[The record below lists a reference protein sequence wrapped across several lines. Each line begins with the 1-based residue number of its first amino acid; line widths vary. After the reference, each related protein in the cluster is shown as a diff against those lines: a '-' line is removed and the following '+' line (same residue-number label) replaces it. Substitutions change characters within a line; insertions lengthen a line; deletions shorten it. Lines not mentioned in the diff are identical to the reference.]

1 MTRSLERKTALVT
14 GASGGIGR
22 AIAQRLAGAGA
33 TVAVHFNSGEDRA
46 RETVD
51 LIEQAGGEAF
61 TLQADLMSVASIE
74 SLFDELDSRFT
85 DRGHSGLDILV
96 NNAGKGNGASIA
108 KVDEA
113 LFDLIVASNMKSSFF
128 VTKAALPRIPAGGRI
143 ISISSMVSVAATPQ
157 GIVYS
162 LAKAAV
168 NAFTRSLAAELG
180 PRRIS
185 VNAIAPGATDT
196 ALMEPIMADPAM
208 ASWIEQMTA
217 MGRIAHPDEIAA
229 VALFLASP
237 EGGWITG
244 QTVQASGGMHL

>member
-1 MTRSLERKTALVT
+1 MTRSLESKTALVT

-22 AIAQRLAGAGA
+22 AIAQRLGTAGA

-61 TLQADLMSVASIE
+61 ILQADLTSVASIGA
-74 SLFDELDSRFT
+74 LFDQLDAGLAE
-85 DRGHSGLDILV
+85 RGRSGLDILV
-96 NNAGKGNGASIA
+96 NNAGQGNGASITDI
-108 KVDEA
+108 DEA
-113 LFDLIVASNMKSSFF
+113 LFDHIVASNMKSAFF
-128 VTKAALPRIPAGGRI
+128 VTRAALPRIPNGGRI
-143 ISISSMVSVAATPQ
+143 ISLSSMVSVSATPQ

-162 LAKAAV
+162 LAKAAL

-180 PRRIS
+180 PRQIS

-196 ALMEPIMADPAM
+196 ALMAPIMADPAM
-208 ASWIEQMTA
+208 ATWIEQMTA
-217 MGRIAHPDEIAA
+217 MGRMAHPDEIAA
-229 VALFLASP
+229 VAFFLAS

-244 QTVQASGGMHL
+244 QTIQASGGMHL

>member
-1 MTRSLERKTALVT
+1 MTRSLESKTALVT

-22 AIAQRLAGAGA
+22 AIALRLGAAGA

-51 LIEQAGGEAF
+51 LIENAGGGAF
-61 TLQADLMSVASIE
+61 VLQADLTSVASIE
-74 SLFDELDSRFT
+74 ALFGQLDNRLA
-85 DRGHSGLDILV
+85 DRGLSGLDILV
-96 NNAGKGNGASIA
+96 NNAGQGNGASIA
-108 KVDEA
+108 DIDEA
-113 LFDLIVASNMKSSFF
+113 LFDHIVASNMKSAFF

-143 ISISSMVSVAATPQ
+143 ISLSSMVSVAATPQ

-180 PRRIS
+180 PRHIS

-196 ALMEPIMADPAM
+196 ALMAPIMADPAM
-208 ASWIEQMTA
+208 ASWIEGMTA
-217 MGRIAHPDEIAA
+217 MGRMAHPDEIAA
-229 VALFLASP
+229 VAFFLASP

-244 QTVQASGGMHL
+244 QTIQASGGMHL

>member
-1 MTRSLERKTALVT
+1 MTGVLESKTALVT

-22 AIAQRLAGAGA
+22 AIAQRLAAAGA

-61 TLQADLMSVASIE
+61 ILQADLMSVASIDQ
-74 SLFDELDSRFT
+74 LFDQLDRRLA
-85 DRGHSGLDILV
+85 DRGRSGLDILV

-108 KVDEA
+108 DTDEA
-113 LFDLIVASNMKSSFF
+113 LFDLIFASNMKSAFF
-128 VTKAALPRIPAGGRI
+128 VTKAALPRIPSGGRI
-143 ISISSMVSVAATPQ
+143 ISLSSMVSVSATPQ

-180 PRRIS
+180 PRNIS

-196 ALMEPIMADPAM
+196 ALMAPIMADPAM

-217 MGRIAHPDEIAA
+217 MGRMAHPDEIAA

-237 EGGWITG
+237 DGGWITG
-244 QTVQASGGMHL
+244 QTIQASGGMKL

>member
-1 MTRSLERKTALVT
+1 MTGSLESKTALVT

-22 AIAQRLAGAGA
+22 AIALRLAAAGA

-51 LIEQAGGEAF
+51 LIEQAGGDAF
-61 TLQADLMSVASIE
+61 TLQADLTSVASIE
-74 SLFDELDSRFT
+74 SLYDQLDSGLAE
-85 DRGHSGLDILV
+85 RGHSGLDILV

-108 KVDEA
+108 DTDEA
-113 LFDLIVASNMKSSFF
+113 LFDLIVASNLKSAFF
-128 VTKAALPRIPAGGRI
+128 VTRAALPRIPSGGRI

-168 NAFTRSLAAELG
+168 NAFTRSLALELG
-180 PRRIS
+180 PRHIS

-196 ALMEPIMADPAM
+196 ALMAPIMADPAM

-217 MGRIAHPDEIAA
+217 MGRMAHPDEIAA
-229 VALFLASP
+229 VAFFLASP

-244 QTVQASGGMHL
+244 QTIQASGGMHL